1 MKVIISP
8 SELKGQIAARASKSQ
23 AHRQLICAALSD
35 SPCTIYCDSLSEDIL
50 ATADCLNA
58 LGSEIKYLEGKFS
71 VKPITTPLMGT
82 LLDCR
87 ESGSTLR
94 FMISVAAALGT
105 NSTFKMSGR
114 LADRPL
120 SPLAEELEAHGIKLS
135 KPTADTLKVDGKL
148 TGGKFILD
156 GSVSSQFVS
165 GLLFALPLL
174 DEKSSVTLAGDIQ
187 SVDYI
192 TMTVRAIKSFGV
204 ELDYI
209 DNTYTVKSGSYS
221 ADSEYHVEGDW
232 SNGAFWI
239 CAGILTGGNIVCTNL
254 GVNSPQGDKEIAE
267 IASALTEN
275 GLSYISIDASN
286 IPDLVPIICV
296 TASATDGAVTVIKN
310 AGRLRIKESDRIRS
324 TATLINSLGGK
335 AEETDDGLIITG
347 VGKLSGGKIDSF
359 NDHRIAMSGAIASL
373 ISSGPVEI
381 TGAEAVNKSY
391 PSFWEDFKALGGK
404 ITVEN

>member
-204 ELDYI
+204 ELDYT

>member
-1 MKVIISP
+1 MKVTIFP
-8 SELKGQIAARASKSQ
+8 SKLEGQIAARASKSQ

-50 ATADCLNA
+50 ATADCLSA
-58 LGSEIKYLEGKFS
+58 LGAEIKYSDGRFS
-71 VKPITTPLMGT
+71 VKPITVPLSGT

-94 FMISVAAALGT
+94 FLISVVAALGT

-120 SPLAEELEAHGIKLS
+120 SPLKEELEAHGIKFLR
-135 KPTADTLKVDGKL
+135 PDADTLKVEGKL
-148 TGGKFILD
+148 AGGNFTLD

-174 DEKSSVTLAGDIQ
+174 KEKSSVTLTGDVQ
-187 SVDYI
+187 STDYI

-204 ELDYI
+204 ELDYN
-209 DNTYTVKSGSYS
+209 DNTYTIKSGSYH
-221 ADSEYHVEGDW
+221 ADSKYVVEGDW

-239 CAGILTGGNIVCTNL
+239 CGGKLTGGNIVCTNL
-254 GVNSPQGDKEIAE
+254 DDNSPQGDKEIAE
-267 IASALTEN
+267 IASALTGN
-275 GLSYISIDASN
+275 GLSYIAIDAGN

-296 TASATDGAVTVIKN
+296 TASAADGGVTVIKN
-310 AGRLRIKESDRIRS
+310 AQRLRIKESDRIKS

-347 VGKLSGGKIDSF
+347 VGRFSGGKIDSF
-359 NDHRIAMSGAIASL
+359 NDHRIAMSAGVASL
-373 ISSGPVEI
+373 ISDGPVEI

-404 ITVEN
+404 IKVEN

>member
-1 MKVIISP
+1 MKVTITP
-8 SELKGQIAARASKSQ
+8 SELRGQIAARASKSQ

-35 SPCTIYCDSLSEDIL
+35 TPCTIYCDSLSEDIL

-58 LGSEIKYLEGKFS
+58 LGAEIKYSDGSFS
-71 VKPITTPLMGT
+71 VNPITVPLEGT

-94 FMISVAAALGT
+94 FMVSVVAALGA

-114 LADRPL
+114 LAERPL

-135 KPTADTLKVDGKL
+135 RPTDDTLKVEGKL
-148 TGGKFILD
+148 TGGNFTLD

-174 DEKSSVTLAGDIQ
+174 KEESSVTLTGDVQ

-204 ELDYI
+204 ELDYK
-209 DNTYTVKSGSYS
+209 DNTYTIKTGSYH
-221 ADSEYHVEGDW
+221 ADSEYFVEGDW

-239 CAGILTGGNIVCTNL
+239 CAGRLTGGRIVCTNL
-254 GVNSPQGDKEIAE
+254 DAGSPQGDKEIAQ

-275 GLSYISIDASN
+275 GLSYIEIDASN
-286 IPDLVPIICV
+286 IPDLVPVICV

-310 AGRLRIKESDRIRS
+310 AGRLRIKESDRIKS
-324 TATLINSLGGK
+324 TAELINNLGGK

-347 VGKLSGGKIDSF
+347 VGKFSGGKIDSF

-373 ISSGPVEI
+373 ISDGVVEI
-381 TGAEAVNKSY
+381 AGAEAVNKSY

>member
-1 MKVIISP
+1 MKVTITP
-8 SELKGQIAARASKSQ
+8 SELSGQIAARASKSQ

-35 SPCTIYCDSLSEDIL
+35 TPCTIYCDSLSEDIL

-58 LGSEIKYLEGKFS
+58 LGAEIKYSDGSFS
-71 VKPITTPLMGT
+71 VNPITVPLEGT

-94 FMISVAAALGT
+94 FMVSVVAALGA

-114 LADRPL
+114 LAERPL

-135 KPTADTLKVDGKL
+135 RPTDDTLKVEGKL
-148 TGGKFILD
+148 TGGNFTLD

-174 DEKSSVTLAGDIQ
+174 KEESSVTLTGDVQ

-204 ELDYI
+204 ELDYK
-209 DNTYTVKSGSYS
+209 DNTYTIKTGSYH
-221 ADSEYHVEGDW
+221 ADSEYFVEGDW

-239 CAGILTGGNIVCTNL
+239 CAGRLTGGRIVCTNL
-254 GVNSPQGDKEIAE
+254 DAGSPQGDKEIAQ

-275 GLSYISIDASN
+275 GLSYIEIDASN
-286 IPDLVPIICV
+286 IPDLVPVICV

-310 AGRLRIKESDRIRS
+310 AGRLRIKESDRIKS
-324 TATLINSLGGK
+324 TAELINNLGGK

-347 VGKLSGGKIDSF
+347 VGKFSGGKIDSF

-373 ISSGPVEI
+373 ISDGVVEI
-381 TGAEAVNKSY
+381 AGAEAVNKSY